1 MKKSKKQNI
10 VILGVGIII
19 ISGIIVYNFSAEQT
33 RQKGFKFGNDLLQ
46 IQDNV
51 KALQVKFNS
60 EITQY
65 KEEDLTISELS
76 KYSEKHIEKMQE
88 MILKYNSLMPPKQ
101 FAPSVELFKLST
113 QAELDSDM
121 EFIKW
126 LETGDKSHSVRSDAL
141 LQESFQYE
149 MSALGEFNAAKVG
162 LR

>member
-1 MKKSKKQNI
+1 LKKSKKQNI
-10 VILGVGIII
+10 IILGVVIII
-19 ISGIIVYNFSAEQT
+19 ISGIIVYNYSAEQT

-51 KALQVKFNS
+51 RALQVKFNS

-101 FAPSVELFKLST
+101 FAASVELFKLST

-126 LETGDKSHSVRSDAL
+126 LETDDKSHIVRSDAL